1 MRKVLPKQIGSIAA
15 AASLLAGG
23 RLLEEKEGLIPVG
36 AEWWSD
42 REWERRGLWEGQVF
56 RMGWWDRV
64 GVEGEDNTGEEE
76 RRRVFRI
83 DVRPSS

>member
-23 RLLEEKEGLIPVG
+23 RLLEEKEGLVPRG

-42 REWERRGLWEGQVF
+42 REWERRGVWEGEAF
-56 RMGWWDRV
+56 RMGWWDV
-64 GVEGEDNTGEEE
+64 KEGGEDEGHEGT
-76 RRRVFRI
+76 RRVFRI
-83 DVRPSS
+83 DVRPRL